1 MRVRRDFRLP
11 LKLKLSLL
19 ITSLVALAVLLVG
32 FSLISRQ
39 KQALT
44 KEVTKRGL
52 TIAANLAGG
61 AKSALATNDDLSL
74 NILVKES
81 MQDRDVV
88 YVVFADEQ
96 GVVRA
101 HPDVSAIG
109 HPVVRPASLDPAGNQ
124 LLVQTYTRGGD
135 EIIDISVPLL
145 SLIHI

>member
-74 NILVKES
+74 NILVKEA

-88 YVVFADEQ
+88 YVVFADEK

-109 HPVVRPASLDPAGNQ
+109 RPVVRPAALDTPGKQ
-124 LLVQTYTRGGD
+124 LLVQTYTRGDD
-135 EIIDISVPLL
+135 EIIDIAVPLGF
-145 SLIHI
+145 S